1 MAIEEILY
9 SYTPEGSAP
18 EGDTQEL
25 DQGWFYDEPTPSQAP
40 QSAFPSFRLHD
51 SGESL
56 TLSADVPG
64 LAQDD
69 ISVRVSRDLIH
80 ISGKRKERIP
90 HGFELVQRERPE
102 LEFERKIKLY
112 TRVDPARGAA
122 HLEAGV
128 LTITLRKAAE
138 SGAQRIPIRKV

>member
-9 SYTPEGSAP
+9 SYSQDGSA
-18 EGDTQEL
+18 EVRDTQEL
-25 DQGWFYDEPTPSQAP
+25 DQGWFDEPAPSQAP
-40 QSAFPSFRLHD
+40 PAAFPSFRLHD

-56 TLSADVPG
+56 TLRADVPG
-64 LAQDD
+64 LALDD

-80 ISGKRKERIP
+80 ISGKRRERVP
-90 HGFELVQRERPE
+90 HGFELIQRERPE

-128 LTITLRKAAE
+128 LTITLRKAVAR
-138 SGAQRIPIRKV
+138 GTQRIPIRKV